1 MLYLEGR
8 NKLNADVGIFIFK
21 CIGLGLALALALGFP
36 AAHAEGAGE
45 PSPSAL
51 SLDVSL
57 ASFHTHARARHSL
70 NQHNPGLGLTY
81 SFSPDWSGSLG
92 FYENSYRKTSAYALA
107 NWTPWHASLPGDFSL
122 AAGVTAGL
130 VSGYTRA
137 QCAMRPLAAGLLLQF
152 RRADGWGF
160 NIVAAPRVRR
170 GGSGFVG
177 FQLVAPL

>member
-1 MLYLEGR
+1 
-8 NKLNADVGIFIFK
+8 VGIFIF
-21 CIGLGLALALALGFP
+21 IGLALALALALGFP

-45 PSPSAL
+45 PSAL

-57 ASFHTHARARHSL
+57 ASFHTGARARHSL

-81 SFSPDWSGSLG
+81 SFSPDSDWSGSLG

-107 NWTPWHASLPGDFSL
+107 NWTPWHASLPGDFAL

-137 QCAMRPLAAGLLLQF
+137 QCEVRPFAAGLLVRF
-152 RRADGWGF
+152 RRAGAWGF

-177 FQLVAPL
+177 FQLVVPL